1 MTFAEFNPC
10 MVIVILS
17 DEVVKIKLLE
27 LSLDRYL
34 LSVVSGNRYLLRGS
48 KQNVRSTIFGICYNS
63 LKSVNKVVRETC
75 EVATIDRMEIKLSA
89 NYRSWSN

>member
-1 MTFAEFNPC
+1 

-27 LSLDRYL
+27 LCLDRYL

-48 KQNVRSTIFGICYNS
+48 KQNVRSTTIIRNVTMS
-63 LKSVNKVVRETC
+63 RLLVLVV
-75 EVATIDRMEIKLSA
+75 TILSFVIIHL
-89 NYRSWSN
+89 NQ